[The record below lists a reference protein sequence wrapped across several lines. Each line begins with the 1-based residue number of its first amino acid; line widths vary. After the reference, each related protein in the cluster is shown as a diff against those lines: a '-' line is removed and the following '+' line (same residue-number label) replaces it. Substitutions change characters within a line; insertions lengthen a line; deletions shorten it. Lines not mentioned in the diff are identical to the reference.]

1 MFVIKYFYAASD
13 YTQGTN
19 FCISTLAQ
27 KSLIKLR
34 FICAVSST
42 SLTEVSKW
50 LSSFYKAIFPMI
62 NDLWVSKHRNVQVP
76 FGSHWILNDSTGV
89 LDMAKLLKTFE
100 IGSLSSFST
109 LVTVV

>member
-1 MFVIKYFYAASD
+1 
-13 YTQGTN
+13 
-19 FCISTLAQ
+19 
-27 KSLIKLR
+27 
-34 FICAVSST
+34 
-42 SLTEVSKW
+42 
-50 LSSFYKAIFPMI
+50 MI

-109 LVTVV
+109 LVAVV